1 MSKVVQAHYEFL
13 KRVSYKY
20 ESLSSSSLV
29 FLLLHAIKSAL
40 LKPIAFTIS

>member
-1 MSKVVQAHYEFL
+1 MGKVVKAHYEFL
-13 KRVSYKY
+13 KHVGYNY

-29 FLLLHAIKSAL
+29 VLLSHAIKSAL